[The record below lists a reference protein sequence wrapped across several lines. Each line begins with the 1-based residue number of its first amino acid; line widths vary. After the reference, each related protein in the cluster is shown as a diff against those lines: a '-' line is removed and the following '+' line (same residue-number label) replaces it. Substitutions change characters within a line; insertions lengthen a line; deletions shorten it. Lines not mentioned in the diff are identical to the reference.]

1 MVEVLIEEMAG
12 SHRSRPQDYERAVVV
27 EPRATNKTTL
37 WSERSSVLKKRKKGD
52 KKRSK
57 QKKNDLDPAD
67 IVRDGRE
74 ADYASN

>member
-1 MVEVLIEEMAG
+1 
-12 SHRSRPQDYERAVVV
+12 VVV

-57 QKKNDLDPAD
+57 QKKNELDPAD